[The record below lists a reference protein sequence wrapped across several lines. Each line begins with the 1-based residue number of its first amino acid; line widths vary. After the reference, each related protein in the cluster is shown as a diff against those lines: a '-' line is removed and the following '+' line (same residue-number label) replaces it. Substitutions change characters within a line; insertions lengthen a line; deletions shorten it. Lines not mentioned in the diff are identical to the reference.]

1 MEKDAARQKAL
12 LTEATQLQEKAV
24 GVEEEAGVGGRTKL
38 SRLAT

>member
-24 GVEEEAGVGGRTKL
+24 GLKKKQASG
-38 SRLAT
+38 A